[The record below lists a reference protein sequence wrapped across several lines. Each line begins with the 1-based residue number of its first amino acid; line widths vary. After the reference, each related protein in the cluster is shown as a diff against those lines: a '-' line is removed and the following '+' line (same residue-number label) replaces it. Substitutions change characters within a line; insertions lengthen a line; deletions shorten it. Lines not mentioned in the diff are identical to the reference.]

1 VSAAVPPHGRPF
13 IPLER
18 PFIGMAVAHPA
29 ALRCNRTMTSARLH
43 YRSSLW
49 VSLLVAPLV
58 WAVPFA
64 LFFGTLYGAGWN
76 RYAGAY
82 VVSLVFSFIIRAATV
97 VAERVIVPRLRARSG
112 GKGPSWM
119 LEAAI
124 YMAAA
129 VTASY
134 VAAIVV
140 DRFLMRG
147 FLGSP
152 RAWLVSGMFAVA
164 FSLLVGGIIY
174 ARVFYRQ
181 AVSRAVALERLRGEL
196 ERAELRALR
205 AQVNPHFL
213 FNTLNTIAA
222 LIRENPDAAEDVTTR
237 LADVFR
243 HALTASGRE
252 HTRLADEL
260 EFLRSWLAIEHVRF
274 GDRLRVVEDIEAGLD
289 DVPVP
294 GLLFQPLVENAVLY
308 AVAPR
313 AEGGTVRIS
322 VRRDP
327 AGDTLTAEIADDGP
341 GFTPGGRARG
351 NGVGLESVRE
361 RLRLG
366 GPGHAFALET
376 APGRGTRVR
385 VTLPLH
391 PVPSGVASATAARDS
406 GTSAGND
413 TAARRALGDAPLG
426 TRS

>member
-1 VSAAVPPHGRPF
+1 
-13 IPLER
+13 
-18 PFIGMAVAHPA
+18 MAVSV
-29 ALRCNRTMTSARLH
+29 T
-43 YRSSLW
+43 
-49 VSLLVAPLV
+49 
-58 WAVPFA
+58 
-64 LFFGTLYGAGWN
+64 G
-76 RYAGAY
+76 
-82 VVSLVFSFIIRAATV
+82 SF
-97 VAERVIVPRLRARSG
+97 L
-112 GKGPSWM
+112 
-119 LEAAI
+119 
-124 YMAAA
+124 
-129 VTASY
+129 
-134 VAAIVV
+134 AAIVV
-140 DRFLMRG
+140 DQFLIPG

-174 ARVFYRQ
+174 ARIFYQQ
-181 AVSRAVALERLRGEL
+181 AVSRAVALERMRGEL

-260 EFLRSWLAIEHVRF
+260 EFLRSWLAIERVRF
-274 GDRLRVVEDIEAGLD
+274 GDRMRVIEQIDAGLD

-294 GLLFQPLVENAVLY
+294 GLLFQPLVENAVRY

-313 AEGGTVRIS
+313 SEGGTVTIRV
-322 VRRDP
+322 VRDLS
-327 AGDTLTAEIADDGP
+327 GDTLTAEISDDGP
-341 GFTPGGRARG
+341 GFVPGGRVHG

-366 GPGHAFALET
+366 GAGHAFALDT
-376 APGRGTRVR
+376 APGMGTRVR

-391 PVPSGVASATAARDS
+391 PIPVSRDIAPPGTSCETGVVDAAARLVR
-406 GTSAGND
+406 AAELA
-413 TAARRALGDAPLG
+413 AAREHP
-426 TRS
+426 